1 MEKQDLEGKLREA
14 NMKRSAI
21 ETELQE
27 ASERRSELEARAVH
41 WKAELQEA
49 QLQTLRLVAPASES
63 AQKSAGDGYPV
74 SERLSKEIERIEV
87 MLTTT
92 MKLLDNPDIELSM
105 VMRKSNEYK
114 ELQSYL
120 RGIRFA
126 IDTDS
131 PGE

>member
-1 MEKQDLEGKLREA
+1 MEKQDLEGKLKDA

-27 ASERRSELEARAVH
+27 ASARQSELEGRAVH
-41 WKAELQEA
+41 LKAELQEA
-49 QLQTLRLVAPASES
+49 QLQTLRLVAPASGS

-74 SERLSKEIERIEV
+74 SERVSKEIERIEV
-87 MLTTT
+87 MLTTA
-92 MKLLDNPDIELSM
+92 MKLLDDPDIELSM

-120 RGIRFA
+120 HGIRFA